1 MTTSISKAAQLAR
14 RNSIDHNRSS
24 SVIEG
29 ICPDAATTAIE
40 ESYVRGELTPD
51 QFSDALADML
61 GVPPYDHDALRA
73 VVAQCERGEISADE
87 MMARYDSLTDRPS
100 VP

>member
-1 MTTSISKAAQLAR
+1 MTTTISKAEQLSR

-24 SVIEG
+24 SAIEG
-29 ICPDAATTAIE
+29 IYPDAATTAIE

-61 GVPPYDHDALRA
+61 GVQRYDHEALRS
-73 VVAQCERGEISADE
+73 VVAQCERGEISVDE
-87 MMARYDSLTDRPS
+87 LMARYDALTDR
-100 VP
+100 